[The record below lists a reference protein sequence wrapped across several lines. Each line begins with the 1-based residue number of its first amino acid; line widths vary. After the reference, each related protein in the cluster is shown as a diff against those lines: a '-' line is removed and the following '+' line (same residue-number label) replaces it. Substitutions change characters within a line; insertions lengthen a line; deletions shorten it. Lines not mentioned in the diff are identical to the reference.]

1 MGASRNRLKYRRQR
15 REYAHAVQSLR
26 HWTRAY
32 LLTYEREV
40 RNRSRRSRR
49 SDRDDCKDCDE
60 SAARIRDLS
69 NLTDELRGIRTKLN
83 RVRRQMW
90 LPAFQGMHP
99 REVPTPV

>member
-40 RNRSRRSRR
+40 RNRSHRN
-49 SDRDDCKDCDE
+49 DCKDCDG

-83 RVRRQMW
+83 RVRRQLW